1 MTLKTWIVTD
11 GKIGTEKQ
19 CLALAEALGL
29 KPIIKRIEAKFPW
42 SKLPPPFWVQ
52 PLVALDEK
60 KGDSL
65 EEPWPQVIIAA
76 SRCAAAPVAAI
87 KQKLGKE
94 IFTIFI
100 QNPQMDLSDFD
111 VVIAPQ
117 HDELKGKNLIEIQGA
132 LHNLSKEELI
142 KEGRIWKEI
151 IPDNLP
157 RPWVAVLLG
166 GNSKHHRASPT
177 LMEFYGSRLRQ
188 MAMRQPMSF
197 LVTASRRTSPDAF
210 QAFKTALGEAPMYIW
225 NGLGD
230 NPYHG
235 FLDLADYIVVTN
247 DSVSMLSEAA
257 STEKPIY
264 ALPLEGGGRRLNKFY
279 ESFQSQGIIQP
290 FEGKLEDWTYKAPN
304 NMQEVLKKLQK
315 DLKKIKI

>member
-1 MTLKTWIVTD
+1 MSLKTWIVTD

-19 CLALAEALGL
+19 CLALAEALDL
-29 KPIIKRIEAKFPW
+29 KPIIKRIKAKFPW
-42 SKLPPPFWVQ
+42 NKLPPPFWIN
-52 PLVALDEK
+52 PLRALDEK
-60 KGDSL
+60 AGDLL

-87 KQKLGKE
+87 KRKLGKE

-100 QNPQMDLSDFD
+100 QNPQMNLSAFD

-117 HDELKGKNLIEIQGA
+117 HDGLTGKNLIEIQGA
-132 LHNLSKEELI
+132 LHNLDKEKLSKE
-142 KEGRIWKEI
+142 GYVWKGI
-151 IPDNLP
+151 IPTDLP

-166 GNSKHHRASPT
+166 GNSKHHRASPA
-177 LMEFYGSRLRQ
+177 LMEFYGARLRQ

-197 LVTASRRTSPDAF
+197 LVTASRRTSSEAF
-210 QAFKTALGEAPMYIW
+210 HAFKTALGEAPMYLW

-264 ALPLEGGGRRLNKFY
+264 ALQLEGGGRRLNQFY
-279 ESFQSQGIIQP
+279 ESFQEQGIIQP
-290 FEGKLEDWTYKAPN
+290 FEGKLEDWTYKAPD
-304 NMQEVLKKLQK
+304 NMKWILKKLQK
-315 DLKKIKI
+315 NLKKIKV